1 MNGKPLHRTGPN
13 AVENDASVLRHP
25 EQEDMPLLGLT
36 VWELLPFEPEHISRL
51 VEHDLPVRHFREV
64 QSYGLAAGLPDNFVD
79 DFLRESVEDDGAR
92 ISIEPPV
99 VGVALR
105 ILPASAPQFR
115 LHSQPPSRGADV
127 PALLPAYRSE
137 EHTSELQSLR
147 HL

>member
-64 QSYGLAAGLPDNFVD
+64 QSYGLSAGLPDDFVD
-79 DFLRESVEDDGAR
+79 HFLRESVEDDGAR
-92 ISIEPPV
+92 SLV
-99 VGVALR
+99 V
-105 ILPASAPQFR
+105 
-115 LHSQPPSRGADV
+115 SR
-127 PALLPAYRSE
+127 
-137 EHTSELQSLR
+137 
-147 HL
+147 